1 MTPLGRVVRLQVQ
14 AAPLKSGEKPNRVYS
29 PAAIVEVEEL
39 LLTPDGA
46 VGIDG
51 AGARI
56 LDVHNT
62 AHPAT
67 RYTDGNTVSFGL
79 TSHYARMRE
88 RFGPHMVEGCAGENI
103 LVETAAPLRLHELGE
118 RVGLRSAQSQEIL
131 EFATLRVALPCVEFS
146 KFAIRN
152 QDAAPADLKPV
163 LQFLDDGTRGF
174 YVTAARAGAIR
185 RGDLLWGQV
194 STFAGR

>member
-1 MTPLGRVVRLQVQ
+1 MIPLGRVVRLQVQ
-14 AAPLKSGEKPNRVYS
+14 AAPLKSGEKPNRVYGI
-29 PAAIVEVEEL
+29 AAIVEVERL
-39 LLTPDGA
+39 LLTPTGA
-46 VGIDG
+46 VGVDR

-88 RFGPHMVEGCAGENI
+88 RFGSHMVDGCAGENI
-103 LVETAAPLRLHELGE
+103 LVETDAPLHLTDLGA
-118 RVGLRSAQSQEIL
+118 RVGLRSAKGGEIL
-131 EFATLRVALPCVEFS
+131 EFSTICVALPCVEFS

-152 QDAAPADLKPV
+152 QAATPAQLKPV
-163 LQFLDDGTRGF
+163 LQFLDEGTRGF
-174 YVTAARAGAIR
+174 YVTAAQEGAVTV
-185 RGDLLWGQV
+185 GDELVAL
-194 STFAGR
+194 S

>member
-14 AAPLKSGEKPNRVYS
+14 SAPLKSGERPDRVYGTA
-29 PAAIVEVEEL
+29 PIVQVEEL

-46 VGIDG
+46 VGVDA

-67 RYTDGNTVSFGL
+67 RYSDGNTVSFGL

-88 RFGPHMVEGCAGENI
+88 RFGPHMVDGCAGENI
-103 LVETAAPLRLHELGE
+103 LVETDAPLRLSELGS
-118 RVGLRSAQSQEIL
+118 RVGLCGAQSGEIL
-131 EFATLRVALPCVEFS
+131 EFSTIRVALPCVEFS
-146 KFAIRN
+146 KFAVRN

-163 LQFLDDGTRGF
+163 LQFLDEGTRGF
-174 YVTAARAGAIR
+174 YVTAAREGSIR
-185 RGDLLWGQV
+185 RGDVLVTLG
-194 STFAGR
+194 

>member
-14 AAPLKSGEKPNRVYS
+14 AAPLKSGEKPNRVYGT
-29 PAAIVEVEEL
+29 AAIVEVEQL

-51 AGARI
+51 AGKRI

-62 AHPAT
+62 GHAAT

-88 RFGPHMVEGCAGENI
+88 RFGAHMTDGCAGENI
-103 LVETAAPLRLHELGE
+103 LVETARPLRLHELGG
-118 RVGLRSAQSQEIL
+118 RIGLRREGDGDVL

-146 KFAIRN
+146 KFAVRN

-163 LQFLDDGTRGF
+163 LQFLDEGTRGF
-174 YVTAARAGAIR
+174 YVTAARPGAIR
-185 RGDLLWGQV
+185 RGDELVALDEKAR
-194 STFAGR
+194 S

>member
-14 AAPLKSGEKPNRVYS
+14 AAPLKSGEKPNRVYGTA
-29 PAAIVEVEEL
+29 PIVEIEEL
-39 LLTPDGA
+39 LLTPSGA
-46 VGIDG
+46 VGVDA

-67 RYTDGNTVSFGL
+67 RYSDGNTVSFGL

-88 RFGPHMVEGCAGENI
+88 RFGPHMADGCAGENI
-103 LVETAAPLRLHELGE
+103 LVETDAPLHLPDLGA
-118 RVGLRSAQSQEIL
+118 RVGLRGARSGAIL
-131 EFATLRVALPCVEFS
+131 EFSTIRVALPCVEFS

-152 QDAAPADLKPV
+152 QAATPADLKPV
-163 LQFLDDGTRGF
+163 LQFLDEGTRGF
-174 YVTAARAGAIR
+174 YVMAREGTVR
-185 RGDLLWGQV
+185 VGDELV
-194 STFAGR
+194 SIG

>member
-14 AAPLKSGEKPNRVYS
+14 AAPLKSGERPNRVYGTA
-29 PAAIVEVEEL
+29 PIVEVEEL

-46 VGIDG
+46 VGVDA

-67 RYTDGNTVSFGL
+67 RYSDGNTVSFGL

-88 RFGPHMVEGCAGENI
+88 RFGPHMVDGCAGENI
-103 LVETAAPLRLHELGE
+103 LVEADAPLRLSELGT
-118 RVGLRSAQSQEIL
+118 RVGLRGARSSEIL
-131 EFATLRVALPCVEFS
+131 EFSTICVALPCVEFS
-146 KFAIRN
+146 KFAVRN
-152 QDAAPADLKPV
+152 QDASPADLKPV
-163 LQFLDDGTRGF
+163 LQFLDEGTRGF
-174 YVTAARAGAIR
+174 YVTAARAATIR
-185 RGDLLWGQV
+185 RGDLLV
-194 STFAGR
+194 ALA

>member
-14 AAPLKSGEKPNRVYS
+14 AQPLKSGERPNRVYS
-29 PAAIVEVEEL
+29 PGPIVEVAEL
-39 LLTPDGA
+39 LLTPTGA
-46 VGIDG
+46 VGVDG

-103 LVETAAPLRLHELGE
+103 LIETAAPLRLQDLGE
-118 RVGLRSAQSQEIL
+118 RIGLRGAQGDETL
-131 EFATLRVALPCVEFS
+131 EFAAFRVAAPCVEFS
-146 KFAIRN
+146 KFAIGN
-152 QDAAPADLKPV
+152 QDAAPEDLKPV
-163 LQFLDDGTRGF
+163 LQFLDQGTRGF
-174 YVTAARAGAIR
+174 YVTLARAGTVR
-185 RGDLLWGQV
+185 RGDVLVAL
-194 STFAGR
+194 S

>member
-14 AAPLKSGEKPNRVYS
+14 AQPLKSGERPNRVYS
-29 PAAIVEVEEL
+29 PAPIVEVAEL

-46 VGIDG
+46 MGVDG
-51 AGARI
+51 SGERI

-103 LVETAAPLRLHELGE
+103 LVETDAPLGLQDLGV
-118 RVGLRSAQSQEIL
+118 RVGLRGAEGREVL
-131 EFATLRVALPCVEFS
+131 EFAAVRVALPCVEFS
-146 KFAIRN
+146 KFAVRN

-163 LQFLDDGTRGF
+163 LQFLDQGTRGF
-174 YVTAARAGAIR
+174 YVTLAREGRVR
-185 RGDLLWGQV
+185 RGDVLVALD
-194 STFAGR
+194 

>member
-1 MTPLGRVVRLQVQ
+1 MTLLGRIVRLQVQ
-14 AAPLKSGEKPNRVYS
+14 SAPLKSGERPDRVYGTA
-29 PAAIVEVEEL
+29 PIVQVEEL

-46 VGIDG
+46 VGVDA

-67 RYTDGNTVSFGL
+67 RYSDGNTVSFGL

-88 RFGPHMVEGCAGENI
+88 RFGPHMVDGCAGENI
-103 LVETAAPLRLHELGE
+103 LVETDAPLRLSELGS
-118 RVGLRSAQSQEIL
+118 RVGLCGAQSGEIL
-131 EFATLRVALPCVEFS
+131 EVSTIRVALPCVEFS
-146 KFAIRN
+146 KFAVRN

-163 LQFLDDGTRGF
+163 LQFLDEGTRGF
-174 YVTAARAGAIR
+174 YVTAAREGSIR
-185 RGDLLWGQV
+185 RGDVLVTLG
-194 STFAGR
+194 

>member
-14 AAPLKSGEKPNRVYS
+14 AAPLKSGEKPNRVYGT
-29 PAAIVEVEEL
+29 AAIVEVEQL
-39 LLTPDGA
+39 LLTPEGA
-46 VGIDG
+46 VGVDG

-88 RFGPHMVEGCAGENI
+88 RFGAHMMDGCAGENM
-103 LVETAAPLRLHELGE
+103 LVETARPLRLEDLGG
-118 RVGLRSAQSQEIL
+118 RVGLRAAAGGDVL

-146 KFAIRN
+146 KFAVRN

-163 LQFLDDGTRGF
+163 LQFLDEGTRGF
-174 YVTAARAGAIR
+174 YVMAARSGAIR
-185 RGDLLWGQV
+185 RGDELVALGEPAR
-194 STFAGR
+194 T